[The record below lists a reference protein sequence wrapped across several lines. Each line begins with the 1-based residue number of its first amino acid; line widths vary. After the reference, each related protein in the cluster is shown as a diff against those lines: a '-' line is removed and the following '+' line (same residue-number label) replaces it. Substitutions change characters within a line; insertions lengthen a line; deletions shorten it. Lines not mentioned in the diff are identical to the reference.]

1 MPTEGDTDMQEIDAI
16 VDQMQISRVDH
27 LPIMAAFCRRIGLIE
42 TVNAT
47 AGTGMAVDVGTVVQA
62 MVLDTVSTRSPLYRV
77 DKFVAAH
84 DTEVLLGRLLPS
96 QAFNDT
102 NLGRALDA
110 IYEAGSGQLFSQV
123 ALKAAA
129 VSALDMRHVH
139 FDTTSVNV
147 WGEYDTCSEKG
158 QDDRLNIT
166 YGHSKDKR
174 PDLKQF
180 MIKMLCVHRNIP
192 ILGGCED
199 GNASDKTLN
208 KALLSRLSSYLA
220 DHGVQPGGFV
230 YIADSALVTPDNL
243 NEIGPN
249 LFITR
254 LPFTYKETDRVVA
267 EAVADDCWAEVGA
280 ANETSASRKRP
291 AACYRVCEKEVTV
304 ARRQYRAIVVHSS
317 AHDKRRLKRIDR
329 QLKESRMD
337 AEKRLRQAV
346 KIEYFCRKDAEEAA
360 KRLAAKHAQYHQ
372 IEPEVIERIKYARG
386 RPPKNGERKVSG
398 MTFFI
403 GGIISERALL
413 AQQKREQAGCFV
425 LLTNTPTDGD
435 MGHTPQEVLLAY
447 KEQHGI
453 ERDFGFLKDPLI
465 VNDLFLK
472 KPERIEALGFILL
485 TSLLIWALVEHA
497 MRSFLQSTQTK
508 LPGWDSKPT
517 SRPTTFMLSTKFS
530 GLQTVSVAGR
540 KRLAQPLNSTQ
551 VKYLA
556 ALGLNDSCMCR
567 PI

>member
-1 MPTEGDTDMQEIDAI
+1 MSDIDAM
-16 VDQMQISRVDH
+16 VEQMQISRVDH
-27 LPIMAAFCRRIGLIE
+27 LPILASFCRRIGLIE
-42 TVNAT
+42 TVNAA

-77 DKFVAAH
+77 DKFIEAH
-84 DTEVLLGRLLPS
+84 DTEVLLGRRLPS

-102 NLGRALDA
+102 NLGRVLDA
-110 IYEAGSGQLFSQV
+110 VYEAGSEQLFSQV
-123 ALKAAA
+123 ALKGAA

-147 WGEYDTCSEKG
+147 WGDYDTCREDGESG
-158 QDDRLNIT
+158 RLNIT

-199 GNASDKTLN
+199 GNASDKTVN

-243 NEIGPN
+243 NEIGTN

-267 EAVADDCWAEVGA
+267 EAVAEDCWTEVGA
-280 ANETSASRKRP
+280 ANETNASCKRP
-291 AACYRVCEKEVTV
+291 AACYRVCEKDVTV
-304 ARRQYRAIVVHSS
+304 AKHRYRAVVVHSS

-329 QLKESRMD
+329 QLKESCKD
-337 AEKRLRQAV
+337 AQKKLHQAV
-346 KIEYFCRKDAEEAA
+346 KIEYFCRKDAVEAA
-360 KRLAAKHAQYHQ
+360 KRLAGWRSQYHQ
-372 IEPEVIERIKYARG
+372 VETEVIERIKYARG
-386 RPPKNGERKVSG
+386 RPPRNGERKVSG
-398 MTFFI
+398 ITFFI
-403 GGIISERALL
+403 GGTIKERVPL
-413 AQQKREQAGCFV
+413 ADQKREQAGCFV
-425 LLTNTPTDGD
+425 LLTNTPTKGE
-435 MGHTPQEVLLAY
+435 MAHTPQEVLLAY

-472 KPERIEALGFILL
+472 KPERVEALGFILL
-485 TSLLIWALVEHA
+485 TSLLIWALVEHT
-497 MRSFLQSTQTK
+497 MRTFLQSSQTK

-517 SRPTTFMLSTKFS
+517 TRPTTFMLSTKFS
-530 GLQTVSVAGR
+530 GLQTVTIAGR

-551 VKYLA
+551 TKYLN
-556 ALGLNDSCMCR
+556 ALGLNDSCMYR

>member
-1 MPTEGDTDMQEIDAI
+1 MPTEGDADMPEIDAI
-16 VDQMQISRVDH
+16 VEQMRISRVDH
-27 LPIMAAFCRRIGLIE
+27 LPIMAAFCRRVGLID
-42 TVNAT
+42 TVNAAT
-47 AGTGMAVDVGTVVQA
+47 GTGMEVDVGTVVQA

-77 DKFVAAH
+77 DQFIETH
-84 DTEVLLGRLLPS
+84 DTEVLLGRVLPS

-102 NLGRALDA
+102 NLGRVLDA
-110 IYEAGSGQLFSQV
+110 IYEVGSEQLFSQV
-123 ALKAAA
+123 ALNAAA
-129 VSALDMRHVH
+129 VFALDMRHVH

-147 WGEYDTCSEKG
+147 WGDYDTCSKEE
-158 QDDRLNIT
+158 DERLNIT

-199 GNASDKTLN
+199 GNASDKTVN

-220 DHGVQPGGFV
+220 EHGVQPGGFV
-230 YIADSALVTPDNL
+230 YIADSAMVTPENL
-243 NEIGPN
+243 NEIEPN

-267 EAVADDCWAEVGA
+267 EAVADECWAQVGA
-280 ANETSASRKRP
+280 ANETDASGKRP
-291 AACYRVCEKEVTV
+291 AARYRVCEKEITV
-304 ARRQYRAIVVHSS
+304 AARQYRAIVVHSS
-317 AHDKRRLKRIDR
+317 AHDKRRLKRLDR
-329 QLKESRMD
+329 QLRESQMD
-337 AEKRLRQAV
+337 AEKRLRQAA
-346 KIEYFCRKDAEEAA
+346 KIEYFCQKDAEEAS
-360 KRLAAKHAQYHQ
+360 RSLTHKHSQYHQ
-372 IEPEVIERIKYARG
+372 IETEVIERIQYARG
-386 RPPKNGERKVSG
+386 RPPKNGERKVNG
-398 MTFFI
+398 VTFFI
-403 GGIISERALL
+403 GGVISERPLL
-413 AQQKREQAGCFV
+413 AEQKREQSGCFV
-425 LLTNTPTDGD
+425 LLTNTPTEGD
-435 MGHTPQEVLLAY
+435 MSHTPQEVLLAY

-497 MRSFLQSTQTK
+497 MRSTLQSTQTK

-530 GLQTVSVAGR
+530 GLQTVTLEGR
-540 KRLAQPLNSTQ
+540 KWLAQPLNSTQ
-551 VKYLA
+551 IKYLA
-556 ALGLNDSCMCR
+556 TLGLNDSCMCS

>member
-1 MPTEGDTDMQEIDAI
+1 MSEIDAI
-16 VDQMQISRVDH
+16 VEQMQISRVDH

-47 AGTGMAVDVGTVVQA
+47 AKTGMAVDVGTVVQA

-77 DKFVAAH
+77 DKFVDAH

-102 NLGRALDA
+102 NLGRVLDA
-110 IYEAGSGQLFSQV
+110 IYETGSEQLFSQV

-129 VSALDMRHVH
+129 VSSLDMRHVH

-147 WGEYDTCSEKG
+147 WGDYDTCSEE
-158 QDDRLNIT
+158 DEDERLNIT

-199 GNASDKTLN
+199 GNASDKTVN

-267 EAVADDCWAEVGA
+267 EAVAEDCWSEVGA
-280 ANETSASRKRP
+280 ANKTNASRKRP
-291 AACYRVCEKEVTV
+291 AACYRVCEKDVTV
-304 ARRQYRAIVVHSS
+304 AKRRYRAVVVHSS

-329 QLKESRMD
+329 QLKESCKD
-337 AEKRLRQAV
+337 AEKRLHQAA
-346 KIEYFCRKDAEEAA
+346 KIEYFCKKDAVEAA
-360 KRLAAKHAQYHQ
+360 KRLADQHSQYHQ
-372 IEPEVIERIKYARG
+372 VETEVIERIKYARG
-386 RPPKNGERKVSG
+386 RPSKNGERKVSG
-398 MTFFI
+398 VTFSL
-403 GGIISERALL
+403 GGTIKERVPL
-413 AQQKREQAGCFV
+413 AKQKRDQAGCFV
-425 LLTNTPTDGD
+425 LLTNTPTKGE
-435 MGHTPQEVLLAY
+435 MAHTPQEVLLAY

-485 TSLLIWALVEHA
+485 TSLLIWALVEHT
-497 MRSFLQSTQTK
+497 MRSHLQSTQTK

-517 SRPTTFMLSTKFS
+517 ARPTTFMLSTKFS
-530 GLQTVSVAGR
+530 GLQTVTVAGR
-540 KRLAQPLNSTQ
+540 KRLAQPLSPTQ
-551 VKYLA
+551 TKYLA
-556 ALGLNDSCMCR
+556 ALGLDDSCMYR

>member
-1 MPTEGDTDMQEIDAI
+1 MSEMDAI
-16 VDQMQISRVDH
+16 MEQMQISRVDH
-27 LPIMAAFCRRIGLIE
+27 LPIMAAFCRRIGLME
-42 TVNAT
+42 TVNTT
-47 AGTGMAVDVGTVVQA
+47 AGTGMAVDVGTMVQA
-62 MVLDTVSTRSPLYRV
+62 MVLDTLSTRSPLYRV
-77 DKFVAAH
+77 DQFVEAH
-84 DTEVLLGRLLPS
+84 DTDVLLGRLLPS
-96 QAFNDT
+96 HAFNDT
-102 NLGRALDA
+102 NLGRVLDA

-147 WGEYDTCSEKG
+147 WGDYDTCSEEG
-158 QDDRLNIT
+158 EDGRLNIT

-199 GNASDKTLN
+199 GNASDKTVN

-243 NEIGPN
+243 NEMGSN

-267 EAVADDCWAEVGA
+267 EAVAEDCWTELGA
-280 ANETSASRKRP
+280 ANETNASCKRP

-304 ARRQYRAIVVHSS
+304 AKRQYRAIIVHSS

-329 QLKESRMD
+329 QLKESRKD
-337 AEKRLRQAV
+337 AEKRLHQAA

-360 KRLAAKHAQYHQ
+360 RRLAHEHTHYHQ
-372 IEPEVIERIKYARG
+372 IETKVIERIKYARG
-386 RPPKNGERKVSG
+386 RPPQNGERKVRG
-398 MTFFI
+398 VTFFI
-403 GGIISERALL
+403 GGAIKERTPL
-413 AQQKREQAGCFV
+413 AEQKREQAGCFV
-425 LLTNTPTDGD
+425 LLTNTPTKGE
-435 MGHTPQEVLLAY
+435 MSHTPQEVLLAY

-517 SRPTTFMLSTKFS
+517 TRPTTFMLSTKFS
-530 GLQTVSVAGR
+530 GLQTVTVGDK

-551 VKYLA
+551 AKYLA
-556 ALGLNDSCMCR
+556 ALGLNDACMYK
-567 PI
+567 PL

>member
-1 MPTEGDTDMQEIDAI
+1 MSDLDAI
-16 VDQMQISRVDH
+16 VEQMQIRRVDH
-27 LPIMAAFCRRIGLIE
+27 LPVMAAFCRRIGLIE

-77 DKFVAAH
+77 DKFIEAH
-84 DTEVLLGRLLPS
+84 DTEVLLGGLVPS
-96 QAFNDT
+96 QSFNDT
-102 NLGRALDA
+102 NLGRVLDA

-123 ALKAAA
+123 ALNAAT
-129 VSALDMRHVH
+129 VSSLDMRHVH

-147 WGEYDTCSEKG
+147 WGDYDTCSEEG
-158 QDDRLNIT
+158 EDDRLNIT

-199 GNASDKTLN
+199 GNTSDKTVH

-230 YIADSALVTPDNL
+230 YIADSALVSPDNL
-243 NEIGPN
+243 TQIDPN

-267 EAVADDCWAEVGA
+267 EAVAEDCWVELGA
-280 ANETSASRKRP
+280 ANETPASRKRP

-304 ARRQYRAIVVHSS
+304 AQRQYRAIVVHSS

-329 QLKESRMD
+329 QLKESRKE
-337 AEKRLRQAV
+337 AEEKRHQAA

-360 KRLAAKHAQYHQ
+360 KRLTDQHTQYHQ
-372 IEPEVIERIKYARG
+372 IETKVIEQIKYARG
-386 RPPKNGERKVSG
+386 RPPKNGKRKVSAV
-398 MTFFI
+398 TFFI
-403 GGIISERALL
+403 SGIISERVLL
-413 AQQKREQAGCFV
+413 TEQKREQAGCFV
-425 LLTNTPTDGD
+425 LLTNTPTAGD

-497 MRSFLQSTQTK
+497 MRSHLQHTQTK

-517 SRPTTFMLSTKFS
+517 IRPTTFMLSTKFS
-530 GLQTVSVAGR
+530 GLQTVTVAGK
-540 KRLAQPLNSTQ
+540 KRLAQPLNSIQT
-551 VKYLA
+551 KYLT
-556 ALGLNDSCMCR
+556 ALGLNNSCMYSA
-567 PI
+567 I

>member
-1 MPTEGDTDMQEIDAI
+1 
-16 VDQMQISRVDH
+16 
-27 LPIMAAFCRRIGLIE
+27 
-42 TVNAT
+42 
-47 AGTGMAVDVGTVVQA
+47 
-62 MVLDTVSTRSPLYRV
+62 
-77 DKFVAAH
+77 
-84 DTEVLLGRLLPS
+84 
-96 QAFNDT
+96 
-102 NLGRALDA
+102 
-110 IYEAGSGQLFSQV
+110 
-123 ALKAAA
+123 
-129 VSALDMRHVH
+129 MRHVH

-147 WGEYDTCSEKG
+147 WGDYDTCSEDG
-158 QDDRLNIT
+158 AGDRLNVT

-199 GNASDKTLN
+199 GNASDKTVN

-267 EAVADDCWAEVGA
+267 EAVAEDCWAEVGA
-280 ANETSASRKRP
+280 ANETNASRKRP
-291 AACYRVCEKEVTV
+291 AAGYRVCEKEVIV
-304 ARRQYRAIVVHSS
+304 AKRQYRAIVVHSS

-329 QLKESRMD
+329 QMKESRMD
-337 AEKRLRQAV
+337 AEKRLRPAA
-346 KIEYFCRKDAEEAA
+346 KIEYFCRKDAVEAA
-360 KRLAAKHAQYHQ
+360 KRLADQHAQYHQ
-372 IEPEVIERIKYARG
+372 IETEVIERIKYARG

-398 MTFFI
+398 VTFYI
-403 GGIISERALL
+403 GGVISERAPL
-413 AQQKREQAGCFV
+413 AEQKREQAGCFV
-425 LLTNTPTDGD
+425 LLTNTPTEGD

-497 MRSFLQSTQTK
+497 MRSFLQNTQTK

-517 SRPTTFMLSTKFS
+517 TRPTTFMLSTKFS
-530 GLQTVSVAGR
+530 GLQTVTVATR

-551 VKYLA
+551 TKYLA
-556 ALGLNDSCMCR
+556 ALGLNDSCMHR
-567 PI
+567 AT

>member
-1 MPTEGDTDMQEIDAI
+1 MSDIDAI
-16 VDQMQISRVDH
+16 VEQMQISRVDH

-42 TVNAT
+42 TVNAS

-62 MVLDTVSTRSPLYRV
+62 MVLDTASTRSPLYRV
-77 DKFVAAH
+77 DKFIEAH

-102 NLGRALDA
+102 NLGRVLDA
-110 IYEAGSGQLFSQV
+110 IYEAGSEQLFSQV

-129 VSALDMRHVH
+129 ISALDMRHVH

-147 WGEYDTCSEKG
+147 WGDYDTCSEEG
-158 QDDRLNIT
+158 EDGRLNIT

-199 GNASDKTLN
+199 GNASDKTVN

-267 EAVADDCWAEVGA
+267 EAVADDCWAEVGT
-280 ANETSASRKRP
+280 ANETNASRKRP
-291 AACYRVCEKEVTV
+291 VACYRVCEKEVTV
-304 ARRQYRAIVVHSS
+304 AKRQYRAIIVHSS

-329 QLKESRMD
+329 QLKESCKD
-337 AEKRLRQAV
+337 AEKRLHQAA
-346 KIEYFCRKDAEEAA
+346 KIEYFCRKDAVEAA
-360 KRLAAKHAQYHQ
+360 KRLAGQHSQYHQ
-372 IEPEVIERIKYARG
+372 IEANVIERIKYARG
-386 RPPKNGERKVSG
+386 RPPKTGERKVSG
-398 MTFFI
+398 VTFFI
-403 GGIISERALL
+403 GGVIAERTPL
-413 AQQKREQAGCFV
+413 AEQKREQAGCFV
-425 LLTNTPTDGD
+425 LLTNTPTKGE
-435 MGHTPQEVLLAY
+435 MSHAPQEVLLAY

-517 SRPTTFMLSTKFS
+517 TRPTTFMLSTKFS
-530 GLQTVSVAGR
+530 GIQTVTVADR
-540 KRLAQPLNSTQ
+540 KQLAQPLNSTQ
-551 VKYLA
+551 AKYLA
-556 ALGLNDSCMCR
+556 ALGLDDSCMCSAT
-567 PI
+567 

>member
-1 MPTEGDTDMQEIDAI
+1 MSDIDAM
-16 VDQMQISRVDH
+16 VEQMQISRVDH

-77 DKFVAAH
+77 DKFIEAH

-102 NLGRALDA
+102 NLGRVLDA
-110 IYEAGSGQLFSQV
+110 IYEAGSEQLFSQV

-129 VSALDMRHVH
+129 VSSLDMRHVH

-147 WGEYDTCSEKG
+147 WGDYDTCREDG
-158 QDDRLNIT
+158 EDGRLNIT

-199 GNASDKTLN
+199 GNASDKTVN

-243 NEIGPN
+243 NEMGPN

-267 EAVADDCWAEVGA
+267 EAVAEDCWSEVGA
-280 ANETSASRKRP
+280 ANETKPSRKRP
-291 AACYRVCEKEVTV
+291 AACYRVCEKDVTV
-304 ARRQYRAIVVHSS
+304 AKHRYRAVVVHSS

-329 QLKESRMD
+329 QLKESCKD
-337 AEKRLRQAV
+337 AEKRLHQAA
-346 KIEYFCRKDAEEAA
+346 KIEHFCRKDAVEAA
-360 KRLAAKHAQYHQ
+360 KRLAGRHSQYHQ
-372 IEPEVIERIKYARG
+372 IEAEVIERIRYARG
-386 RPPKNGERKVSG
+386 RPPKNGQRKVSG
-398 MTFFI
+398 VTYFI
-403 GGIISERALL
+403 GGAIKERTPL
-413 AQQKREQAGCFV
+413 AEQKREQAGCFV
-425 LLTNTPTDGD
+425 LLTNTPTKGE
-435 MGHTPQEVLLAY
+435 MSHTPQEVLLAY

-517 SRPTTFMLSTKFS
+517 ARPTTFMLSTKFS
-530 GLQTVSVAGR
+530 GLQTVTVGDR
-540 KRLAQPLNSTQ
+540 KRLGQPLNSTQ
-551 VKYLA
+551 EKYLS
-556 ALGLNDSCMCR
+556 ALGLDESCMYSA
-567 PI
+567 I

>member
-1 MPTEGDTDMQEIDAI
+1 MSDIDAI
-16 VDQMQISRVDH
+16 VEQMQIRRVDH

-47 AGTGMAVDVGTVVQA
+47 SGTGMAVDVGTVVQA

-77 DKFVAAH
+77 DKFIEAH
-84 DTEVLLGRLLPS
+84 DTEVLLGRQLPS

-102 NLGRALDA
+102 NLGRVLDA
-110 IYEAGSGQLFSQV
+110 IYEAGSEQLFSQV
-123 ALKAAA
+123 ALKAAG

-147 WGEYDTCSEKG
+147 WGDYDTCSEDG
-158 QDDRLNIT
+158 EDGRLNIT
-166 YGHSKDKR
+166 YGYSKDKR

-199 GNASDKTLN
+199 GNASDKTVN

-220 DHGVQPGGFV
+220 DHGVRPGAFV

-243 NEIGPN
+243 DEIEPN

-254 LPFTYKETDRVVA
+254 LPFNYKEANRVVA
-267 EAVADDCWAEVGA
+267 EAVVDDVWADVGT
-280 ANETSASRKRP
+280 ANETHASRKRP
-291 AACYRVCEKEVTV
+291 SACYRVCEKEVTV
-304 ARRQYRAIVVHSS
+304 GKRQYRAIIVHSS

-329 QLKESRMD
+329 QLNESRKD
-337 AEKRLRQAV
+337 AEKKLRQAA
-346 KIEYFCRKDAEEAA
+346 KIEYFCRKDAEESA
-360 KRLAAKHAQYHQ
+360 KRLADQHAQYHQ
-372 IEPEVIERIKYARG
+372 IEAEVIERTKYARG
-386 RPPKNGERKVSG
+386 RPPKNGKRKVSG
-398 MTFFI
+398 VTFFI
-403 GGIISERALL
+403 GGAISERAPL
-413 AQQKREQAGCFV
+413 AEQKREQAGCFV
-425 LLTNTPTDGD
+425 LLTNTPTKGE
-435 MGHTPQEVLLAY
+435 MSHAPQEVLLAY
-447 KEQHGI
+447 KEQHGV

-497 MRSFLQSTQTK
+497 MRSYLQSTQTK

-517 SRPTTFMLSTKFS
+517 TRPTTFMLSTKFS
-530 GLQTVSVAGR
+530 GLQTVTVAGR

-551 VKYLA
+551 ARYLA
-556 ALGLNDSCMCR
+556 ALGLNDSCMYS